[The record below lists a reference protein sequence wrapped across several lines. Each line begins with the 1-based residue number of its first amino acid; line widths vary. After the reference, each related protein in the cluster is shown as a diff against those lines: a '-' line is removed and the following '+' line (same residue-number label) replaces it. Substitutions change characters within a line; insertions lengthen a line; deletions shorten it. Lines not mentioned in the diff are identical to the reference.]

1 MNYVLNNEAGTWATL
16 SCKKKITTQT
26 LPFKSRKNHG
36 EQTMYYIE
44 DSNPAIVSRETYE
57 AVQALIKKPTAKL

>member
-1 MNYVLNNEAGTWATL
+1 MNYVLNNERYMGDAL
-16 SCKKKITTQT
+16 LQKKITTQT